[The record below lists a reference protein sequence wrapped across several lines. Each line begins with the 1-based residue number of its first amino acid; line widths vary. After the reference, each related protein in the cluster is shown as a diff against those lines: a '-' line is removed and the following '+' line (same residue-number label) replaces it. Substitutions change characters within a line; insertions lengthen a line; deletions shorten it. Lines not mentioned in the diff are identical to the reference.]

1 MQRMSRDVNRPYRS
15 PRRAEAA
22 RQTRQLIREAALR
35 LFVEQGISV
44 TTMKQIAA
52 AAGVAERTVY
62 TAFPSKTALF
72 HEVMDI
78 TTVGDELPVPVSDR
92 DEFTAT
98 RSEPDAREAVRQLVD
113 FGCALLDRA
122 GDLIIA
128 AIESAGADPDMR
140 EWSDRASEE
149 TSKNLHS
156 VAQAWHDNG
165 FLRDDLAA
173 EEAGAALYALSSPH
187 VHHLLRRKQ
196 GWTAEQYRAWL
207 ITTIT
212 TTVLR

>member
-1 MQRMSRDVNRPYRS
+1 MSRDVNRPYRS

-35 LFVEQGISV
+35 LFVEQGITA

-62 TAFPSKTALF
+62 TAFPSKTVLF

-92 DEFTAT
+92 AEFTAA
-98 RSEPDAREAVRQLVD
+98 RSEPDAHESVRQLVD

-122 GDLIIA
+122 GDLIMA

-140 EWSDRASEE
+140 EWSDRASAE

-156 VAQAWHDNG
+156 VARTWQDNG
-165 FLRDDLAA
+165 FLRDDLTA

-187 VHHLLRRKQ
+187 VHHLLRRRQ
-196 GWTAEQYRAWL
+196 GWTVERYRTWL
-207 ITTIT
+207 IGTIT
-212 TTVLR
+212 ATMLR